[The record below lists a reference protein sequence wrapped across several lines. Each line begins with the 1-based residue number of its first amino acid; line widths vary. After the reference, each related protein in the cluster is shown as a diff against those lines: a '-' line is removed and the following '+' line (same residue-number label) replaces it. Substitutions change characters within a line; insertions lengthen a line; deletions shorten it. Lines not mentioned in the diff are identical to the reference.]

1 MRRVREFA
9 FLLAILSLAVVP
21 MVSVGCNDQSA
32 STSPTTSNN
41 ATKTSDAKP
50 DTPKPAKKKGRSS
63 AESGSTTGDLGVK
76 PPKTPDTN
84 K

>member
-21 MVSVGCNDQSA
+21 IISVGCNDQSA
-32 STSPTTSNN
+32 SAPPAVSND
-41 ATKTSDAKP
+41 AAKKPDAKP
-50 DTPKPAKKKGRSS
+50 DTPKPAKKKHSS
-63 AESGSTTGDLGVK
+63 AEGGSTTGDLGVK
-76 PPKTPDTN
+76 PPKTSDAT

>member
-1 MRRVREFA
+1 MRRVREFV

-21 MVSVGCNDQSA
+21 MIGAGCNDQSA
-32 STSPTTSNN
+32 SAPPAASND
-41 ATKTSDAKP
+41 ATK
-50 DTPKPAKKKGRSS
+50 KPATTKPSKKKAHPS

-76 PPKTPDTN
+76 PPKAPDAN

>member
-21 MVSVGCNDQSA
+21 IISVGCNDQSA
-32 STSPTTSNN
+32 SAPPAVSN
-41 ATKTSDAKP
+41 KTADAKP
-50 DTPKPAKKKGRSS
+50 DTPKPAKKKGHPS
-63 AESGSTTGDLGVK
+63 AEGGSTTGDLGVK
-76 PPKTPDTN
+76 PPKTPDAN